1 MIIGSQVRLRSNPG
15 IVGRVI
21 KMKSDRW
28 SPTRGALVTIYHYPI
43 TGGSTSNYREPELL
57 EIECDKP
64 GLDAELL
71 EIECEPPSVPEP
83 KKELPSERPT
93 MPELPEAKAQSNTKY
108 WANRDDGITKLSLD
122 AAYSHCAIFCGKLTA
137 SELRNKY
144 AKLNVGMQKM
154 NLVNR
159 VRAEILRQERT

>member
-1 MIIGSQVRLRSNPG
+1 MIIGSWVGRRSNPN

-21 KMKSDRW
+21 KMKYDRW
-28 SPTRGALVTIYHYPI
+28 SSTKGPLVTIQHYPI
-43 TGGSTSNYREPELL
+43 SVGTSIYREPELL

-71 EIECEPPSVPEP
+71 EIECEPSSIPEP

-122 AAYSHCAIFCGKLTA
+122 AAYSHCAIFCGKPTA

-159 VRAEILRQERT
+159 VRAEILRRERT